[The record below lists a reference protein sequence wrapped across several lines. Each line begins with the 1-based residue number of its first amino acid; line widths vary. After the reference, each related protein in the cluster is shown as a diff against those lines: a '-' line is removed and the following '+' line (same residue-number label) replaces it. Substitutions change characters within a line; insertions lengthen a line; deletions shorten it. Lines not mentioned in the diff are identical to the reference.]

1 MNGDSITRFAP
12 CMMQPMCGIRL
23 GFPGRSRNY
32 LQGSTAEKNL
42 DFQRM
47 GFHNLIV
54 EFACDARH
62 MRDSDSCREL
72 VFMCY
77 STHENTIYDD
87 LYRFNPTEPH
97 REPTHLMKDLD
108 MLVPH
113 HTCITTS
120 GQRIVLLSSK

>member
-1 MNGDSITRFAP
+1 MPLSYHEWGLHHEICSLHDAADVRNSLI
-12 CMMQPMCGIRL
+12 

-87 LYRFNPTEPH
+87 LYRFNPTEPIANQ
-97 REPTHLMKDLD
+97 L
-108 MLVPH
+108 
-113 HTCITTS
+113 TS
-120 GQRIVLLSSK
+120 